1 MAQLVGEFLAR
12 LDADEAEVA
21 ARFMVG
27 RALPQGDETKLNISG
42 RAIWR
47 IAAELTG
54 SPDQA
59 AEQGE
64 EIFAAAVDFGEAVE
78 MLLRSRASDPEPTL
92 TIGEVNRCFAEV
104 AAIEGRNSRRRKLD
118 ALRDLLAHAS
128 ALEAKYIAKILIR
141 EMRHGMSEGVMVEA
155 IARMAA
161 CPVDQVRRA
170 LMLEGDVGRVVR
182 ELRGGPGAG
191 IDAAARM
198 PPRQPKHMRTLD
210 LVIVA
215 ADWGYGRRHGWL
227 SNYHLAAR
235 GEASGEFVEV
245 GKTSKGPTD
254 EDYAELT
261 ERLLA
266 LKIEEGG
273 RTVFVKP
280 EVVVEVAYNDI
291 QRLPRVESGMA
302 LRLARIVRVRDD
314 KSPDEADTIATIAD
328 EFERRVVR
336 PLGTK
341 DRL

>member
-1 MAQLVGEFLAR
+1 
-12 LDADEAEVA
+12 
-21 ARFMVG
+21 
-27 RALPQGDETKLNISG
+27 
-42 RAIWR
+42 
-47 IAAELTG
+47 
-54 SPDQA
+54 
-59 AEQGE
+59 
-64 EIFAAAVDFGEAVE
+64 
-78 MLLRSRASDPEPTL
+78 MLLRLRADDPEPTL

-104 AAIEGRNSRRRKLD
+104 AAIEGRNSCWRKPSCV
-118 ALRDLLAHAS
+118 LRDLLARAS

-161 CPVDQVRRA
+161 RPVDQVRRA

-215 ADWGYGRRHGWL
+215 ADWGYGLRRHGWL

-314 KSPDEADTIATIAD
+314 KSPEEADTIATIAD
-328 EFERRVVR
+328 EFERQVVR
-336 PLGTK
+336 RQTK